1 MNRKMGMRAIAGLLP
16 CLCGAAVQA
25 YAGTDH
31 AKERAGQEATASVS
45 VKGMRDPDSSDDSV
59 LELTFDNNQTAR

>member
-45 VKGMRDPDSSDDSV
+45 VKGMRDPDSSDDSA